1 MVPKGLRGFRET
13 KSTFLP
19 SINLAVLFVM
29 LSFTGV
35 ESVDKVLRRTSPFF
49 SYNHIEILSGL
60 VPGFPLLRH
69 NLNWTAFQ
77 CLRAIFRVNCK
88 VCSQNEKVVFLS

>member
-1 MVPKGLRGFRET
+1 M
-13 KSTFLP
+13 STFLP

-35 ESVDKVLRRTSPFF
+35 ESVDQILRRTSPSF

-69 NLNWTAFQ
+69 NLNKLDCISIFK
-77 CLRAIFRVNCK
+77 AIFRVNCK
-88 VCSQNEKVVFLS
+88 VCSHNEKVVFFCHDHNKS

>member
-13 KSTFLP
+13 KSTFVS
-19 SINLAVLFVM
+19 SINLSVLFVM

-35 ESVDKVLRRTSPFF
+35 ESVDQILRRTSPSF

-60 VPGFPLLRH
+60 LPGFPLLWH
-69 NLNWTAFQ
+69 NLNWTALGKLQGLFSK
-77 CLRAIFRVNCK
+77 RKSSFSFMIIRK
-88 VCSQNEKVVFLS
+88 VD